1 MSCILRKTGSTI
13 RFTARIALSEY
24 HVIRPPFQ
32 GLFLLAKSIT
42 PALACVHSP
51 SPNLSHLLKA
61 DVYSPSP
68 FMERGWPIGRGR
80 GHTG

>member
-1 MSCILRKTGSTI
+1 MKSMPCILRKTGSTI

-42 PALACVHSP
+42 PVVACVHSP
-51 SPNLSHLLKA
+51 SPIIKRPRWRASILPRHLW
-61 DVYSPSP
+61 
-68 FMERGWPIGRGR
+68 RGGGR
-80 GHTG
+80 